1 MMDNG
6 CRVEYQ
12 TDRLA
17 SAVSGRVRRAL
28 DEFAHI
34 PVISRMMNVRSRMN
48 VRIDVSRQMGDVVTA
63 PNPLGRSYR
72 PGAIIM
78 FEQYNT
84 C

>member
-1 MMDNG
+1 MDNG

-12 TDRLA
+12 ADRLA
-17 SAVSGRVRRAL
+17 SVDSGRVRCAF

-34 PVISRMMNVRSRMN
+34 LVISRIMNVRMN